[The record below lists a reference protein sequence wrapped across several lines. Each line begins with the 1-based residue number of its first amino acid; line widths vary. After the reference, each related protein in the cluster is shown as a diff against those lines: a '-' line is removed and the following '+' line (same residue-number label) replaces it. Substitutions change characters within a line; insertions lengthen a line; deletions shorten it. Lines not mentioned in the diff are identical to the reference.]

1 MDDGSRNVAESV
13 NLLHMLLNQHVD
25 TVVATPHFYANAES
39 KESFLQRRAQCY
51 HELMEKISS
60 EADMPRILLGAE
72 VKYYSGISGMENLR
86 DLCIEGTNI
95 LLLEMPFS
103 EWTEYTVRELDK
115 LARSKGIVLM
125 LAHVERYWAFQKPD
139 VWNRLRNDGI
149 ILQVNAEFF
158 ADFFTR
164 RKALRQLVGGGVHVL
179 GSDCHNITSRAPKLG
194 KAYEIIGKKL
204 GGRIVDQMRGFE
216 KSLLSKHTKK

>member
-1 MDDGSRNVAESV
+1 MDDGSRNVAESL
-13 NLLHMLLNQHVD
+13 NMLRMLSTQGAD
-25 TVVATPHFYANAES
+25 TVIATPHFYANAES
-39 KESFLQRRAQCY
+39 VESFLKRRERAY
-51 HELMEKISS
+51 KLL
-60 EADMPRILLGAE
+60 EAEDLSTAPKILLGAE
-72 VKYYSGISGMENLR
+72 VKYYSGISGMSNLQ
-86 DLCIEGTNI
+86 DLCIKGTNL

-103 EWTEYTVRELDK
+103 EWTGYTVRELDT
-115 LARSKGIVLM
+115 LARSKGIVLI

-179 GSDCHNITSRAPKLG
+179 GSDCHNLTSRAPRLG
-194 KAYEIIGKKL
+194 KAYEVIGKKL
-204 GGRIVDQMRGFE
+204 GERFVDQMSGFE
-216 KSLLSKHTKK
+216 KSLLLKHIIK